1 MSEQLFGPNNHSKSE
16 ISWKPVDQEREEE
29 IRDLLDRYY
38 SYLVEE
44 ARAIRQVDEW
54 QQYSNNYAVACA
66 LRDGQEKNI
75 LVRRHILAGSKEIIN
90 AMLVMEYLR
99 MNDLPVPAV
108 IQSREDTSFI
118 RRHGNIWQVF
128 EFIPA
133 RYHFR
138 GTADDLT
145 TAGQVIARIHAA
157 LRAFPMKGDVPDIYD
172 AIGPLKAAW
181 WEQIASL
188 HGENE
193 FETMLRGRRA
203 FIQERVARVAETLGA
218 MPQAEEINHG
228 DLHPHNF
235 LFCGDEL
242 VGLID
247 FGNIF
252 CADQCYDVA
261 MACHR
266 LVRQYIVHEGRPWQ
280 EILQQGVELFLQAYV
295 SVLPLCDECV
305 CSLPAF
311 DAALILR
318 KMAHNFNLYRK
329 GVRSWESCLSQWQRF
344 FGFLEEVDAFQTIMT

>member
-1 MSEQLFGPNNHSKSE
+1 MNEQLFGPNNHSKSE
-16 ISWKPVDQEREEE
+16 ISWKQVDQERQEE
-29 IRDLLDRYY
+29 IRSLLVRHYA
-38 SYLVEE
+38 YLIEE

-54 QQYSNNYAVACA
+54 EQYSNNYAVACA
-66 LRDGQEKNI
+66 MRDGEEKNI
-75 LVRRHILAGSKEIIN
+75 LVRKHILASNEEILN
-90 AMLVMEYLR
+90 ALLVTEYLR
-99 MNDLPVPAV
+99 MNDLPVPKV

-118 RRHGNIWQVF
+118 RRHGTGWQVF

-145 TAGQVIARIHAA
+145 TAGQVIARMHAA
-157 LRAFPMKGDVPDIYD
+157 LRSFPMKENIPRSFD
-172 AIGPLKAAW
+172 AMGSLDAAW
-181 WEQIASL
+181 WEQVASL

-193 FETMLRGRRA
+193 FETTVRERKA
-203 FIQERVARVAETLGA
+203 FIQDRVARAVEALEIVS
-218 MPQAEEINHG
+218 QAEEINHG

-247 FGNIF
+247 FGNVF
-252 CADQCYDVA
+252 RADQRYDVA

-266 LVRQYIVHEGRPWQ
+266 LVRQYVVHEGRPWQ
-280 EILQQGVELFLQAYV
+280 EVLQQGVELFLQAYV

-305 CSLPAF
+305 RSLPAF

-318 KMAHNFNLYRK
+318 KMAHNFNLYREGK
-329 GVRSWESCLSQWQRF
+329 REWQGCLSQFQRF
-344 FGFLEEVDAFQTIMT
+344 FLFLDEADAIQAALV